1 MNKFKTAWKVAL
13 KFVDDNLPTILSG
26 LALVGL
32 GASVVSA
39 AKDGAKAQE
48 AIEDG
53 IHRKLFTATDEEL
66 ETMDAER
73 VDEKPDDYAE
83 LGYDGMVSVGT
94 ADEVKDIILYKRKK
108 VLTFWEKFTIYG
120 KVYWKTAT
128 LTLLTGACI
137 ISSNLVSKRRYLGLA
152 ALVATRTKE
161 LDEYKEKAK
170 ELFGEKK
177 TEQIDHEIAKDKI
190 MDCPKDIDSVPA
202 SDGKEIMYFCGEYW
216 RATRE
221 EVRAVF
227 NKWNQECL
235 ANCSY
240 RSLDDDHAV
249 IIDQDCCELALET
262 LLDDYLAPTFGVTFH
277 DTWAY
282 RFMTWDIIDGLVEAK
297 FDPGQTALGHLGYFI
312 KPSRKPDHDR
322 LVESY

>member
-1 MNKFKTAWKVAL
+1 MNKFKSAVKVVT

-26 LALVGL
+26 LALLGL
-32 GASVVSA
+32 GASVYSA
-39 AKDGAKAQE
+39 AKDAPKALRE
-48 AIEDG
+48 VHEEECK
-53 IHRKLFTATDEEL
+53 KLFSASDEEL
-66 ETMDAER
+66 EAIGAER
-73 VDEKPDDYAE
+73 VEEIPDDYD
-83 LGYDGMVSVGT
+83 GYYVRRS
-94 ADEVKDIILYKRKK
+94 EEIILHNQKHILTFGERALIYGRVFWKTT
-108 VLTFWEKFTIYG
+108 VLT
-120 KVYWKTAT
+120 V
-128 LTLLTGACI
+128 LTGACI

-161 LDEYKEKAK
+161 LDEYKAKAQ

-177 TEQIDHEIAKDKI
+177 TEQIEHEITKDKI

-216 RATRE
+216 RATQE
-221 EVRAVF
+221 EVRAAF

-240 RSLDDDHAV
+240 QSLDDDHAV
-249 IIDQDCCELALET
+249 IIDKDCCELALET

-282 RFMTWDIIDGLVEAK
+282 RFMTWDIIDGLVEPK
-297 FDPGQTALGHLGYFI
+297 FDPGQTALGHLGYLI

>member
-1 MNKFKTAWKVAL
+1 MNKFKAAVKVVT

-32 GASVVSA
+32 GASVVQA
-39 AKDGAKAQE
+39 TKDAPKAQE
-48 AIEDG
+48 EIEKAKSSK
-53 IHRKLFTATDEEL
+53 IDEIELAADNDEHALDIYRNDQGEL
-66 ETMDAER
+66 EL
-73 VDEKPDDYAE
+73 KN
-83 LGYDGMVSVGT
+83 
-94 ADEVKDIILYKRKK
+94 VK
-108 VLTFWEKFTIYG
+108 LTLWEKF
-120 KVYWKTAT
+120 KVLAPVYWKTVT
-128 LTLLTGACI
+128 LTVLTGACI
-137 ISSNLVSKRRYLGLA
+137 VTSNLVSKKRYLGLA

-161 LDEYKEKAK
+161 LDEYKAKAQ

-177 TEQIDHEIAKDKI
+177 TEQIEKEIAKDKI
-190 MDCPKDIDSVPA
+190 MDCPKDIDNVPA
-202 SDGKEIMYFCGEYW
+202 NDGKEIMYFCGEYW

-240 RSLDDDHAV
+240 VSTGDDHAV
-249 IIDQDCCELALET
+249 IIDKDCCELALET
-262 LLDDYLAPTFGVTFH
+262 LLDDYLAPTFGIAFH

-282 RFMTWDIIDGLVEAK
+282 RFMTWDIINGLVEPR
-297 FDPGQTALGHLGYFI
+297 FDPGQTALGHLGYRI
-312 KPSRKPDHDR
+312 KPSRNPDHDR

>member
-1 MNKFKTAWKVAL
+1 M
-13 KFVDDNLPTILSG
+13 
-26 LALVGL
+26 
-32 GASVVSA
+32 
-39 AKDGAKAQE
+39 
-48 AIEDG
+48 
-53 IHRKLFTATDEEL
+53 
-66 ETMDAER
+66 
-73 VDEKPDDYAE
+73 
-83 LGYDGMVSVGT
+83 
-94 ADEVKDIILYKRKK
+94 
-108 VLTFWEKFTIYG
+108 
-120 KVYWKTAT
+120 
-128 LTLLTGACI
+128 
-137 ISSNLVSKRRYLGLA
+137 GLA

-177 TEQIDHEIAKDKI
+177 TEQIEHEIAKDKI

-202 SDGKEIMYFCGEYW
+202 SEGKEIMYFCGEYW